1 MRTVCGR
8 VFGVYADPM
17 RRSCRLGSA
26 VLVAL
31 AAAGVLPQAA
41 GARVS
46 AAPVL
51 VAVRPGQ
58 YSTPKVTIRY
68 PVGVYS
74 GEVEWDFINLAGS
87 PMSVTDSTGLKLF
100 DTGPRH
106 SPATF
111 HYIFKWAGNYPYHST
126 SDGTRGLV
134 RVTMTRHPGKGA
146 LGTGF
151 TLTWASAGRKNCVF
165 DVEVHRPGATR
176 WGFAKFATTALTGT
190 FTPRAV
196 GWYAIRSRIRNTV
209 TKTYSK
215 FSPSVLIHVT

>member
-1 MRTVCGR
+1 
-8 VFGVYADPM
+8 
-17 RRSCRLGSA
+17 
-26 VLVAL
+26 
-31 AAAGVLPQAA
+31 
-41 GARVS
+41 
-46 AAPVL
+46 
-51 VAVRPGQ
+51 
-58 YSTPKVTIRY
+58 VTIRY

-176 WGFAKFATTALTGT
+176 WGFAKFATTNPHRHLHAQGRGLVRDPKPDPKHGHEDVLEVLAVRAD
-190 FTPRAV
+190 PRDLRP
-196 GWYAIRSRIRNTV
+196 G
-209 TKTYSK
+209 
-215 FSPSVLIHVT
+215 